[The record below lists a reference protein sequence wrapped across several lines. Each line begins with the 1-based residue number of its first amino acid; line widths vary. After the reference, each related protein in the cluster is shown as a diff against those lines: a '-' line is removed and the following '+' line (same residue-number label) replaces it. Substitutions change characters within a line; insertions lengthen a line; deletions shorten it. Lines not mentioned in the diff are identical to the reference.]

1 MFLSAYTGKI
11 KISLNVLDQ
20 RMLLA
25 RPEVEVGAPLGG
37 SEKNV
42 LQGGCK
48 CFGDSLKNKS
58 GTPAE

>member
-25 RPEVEVGAPLGG
+25 RPEVEVGAHLGG
-37 SEKNV
+37 SEKSV
-42 LQGGCK
+42 LQG
-48 CFGDSLKNKS
+48 L
-58 GTPAE
+58 